1 MKKLTCSAAVLLAV
15 LLTAVPA
22 VASGDGPTVC
32 ESTFEEPFT
41 GEAGD
46 LVVEE
51 GTVCFLEGALVH
63 GNAVAKPGAELNIG
77 PGTTIEGNVDAYEGS
92 FTGSF
97 EASIG
102 RSYRCHDCVF
112 EDVVFS
118 SVGKN
123 VEIRGTDDG
132 DFIVGSTIGGN
143 LEIVGSAA
151 GAFVFAVLG
160 NTVAG
165 NVTLRDNEGAFAI
178 EDNSIGGQL
187 TVSGNE
193 ILESQCTPG
202 DLSALRQRPHR
213 PQQGRPER
221 GGVRQQRRA
230 AVDLGQ
236 RDHRRP
242 PLQRERPGSFGY
254 GQLGQA
260 EARPVPR
267 PLAGHRRSEA
277 FGARSHRAPGPA

>member
-22 VASGDGPTVC
+22 VASGDGPTIC

-41 GEAGD
+41 GEADD

-63 GNAVAKPGAELNIG
+63 GNVVAKPGAELNIG

-123 VEIRGTDDG
+123 VEIRGADDG

-165 NVTLRDNEGAFAI
+165 NVTLRDNAGAFAI

-193 ILESQCTPG
+193 ILESLCTPETCPPFANGHIDRNKVGRSVEVYGNSGEPLSISDNGING
-202 DLSALRQRPHR
+202 DLRCNANDPSPSGAGNSAKQK
-213 PQQGRPER
+213 R
-221 GGVRQQRRA
+221 GQCR
-230 AVDLGQ
+230 DL
-236 RDHRRP
+236 
-242 PLQRERPGSFGY
+242 
-254 GQLGQA
+254 
-260 EARPVPR
+260 
-267 PLAGHRRSEA
+267 
-277 FGARSHRAPGPA
+277 